1 MTAIAIAV
9 IIASSGRKADSSESA
24 TSEVPARVMLND
36 TLTNAMSDSDTL
48 SGMDRTID
56 KYLAQWGIH
65 GASLAIMRND
75 SLVYAKGYG
84 WADEEKG
91 IKMGPGNIL
100 RMASVSKLITAA
112 GIMLLQEKGK
122 LSLDDTVFGQSGILN
137 DSIYTK
143 SIKYSKMYDIT
154 VEQLLRHQGGFS
166 NSRGDP
172 MFSTRDIIRQFGLE
186 GAPDHETLVKCIL
199 KRPLGFK
206 PGESQRYSNFG
217 YLLLSMIIEKVSGCD
232 YESFIKDNILT
243 PAGCYD
249 MHLAG
254 NYYEDKRA
262 NEVKYYMHA
271 GSELVEEYNLS
282 GKMVE
287 RCYGGN
293 DIHALSGAGAWCG
306 SPAELCRFV
315 ASIDGK
321 NEVQDILTKESIR
334 QMTEYF
340 DPQTYS
346 LGWNDTKPNGE
357 WTRTGTLSGT
367 SALIKYFPDGE
378 CWIMITNTSTWR
390 GPGFTRYTE
399 QLFRKCRE
407 RYGSLIP
414 HRNLFAV
421 SCGSQAVTKK

>member
-1 MTAIAIAV
+1 MTVIVIAV
-9 IIASSGRKADSSESA
+9 IIASSGRKADSSEGV
-24 TSEVPARVMLND
+24 TSEIPVRVMLND
-36 TLTNAMSDSDTL
+36 TLTNSMSDSDTL
-48 SGMDRTID
+48 SGMDRAID
-56 KYLAQWGIH
+56 NYLAHWGIH

-186 GAPDHETLVKCIL
+186 GVPDHETLVKCIL

-232 YESFIKDNILT
+232 YESFIKENILI

-282 GKMVE
+282 GRMVE

-306 SPAELCRFV
+306 SPAELCRFI

-321 NEVQDILTKESIR
+321 NEVQDILT
-334 QMTEYF
+334 
-340 DPQTYS
+340 
-346 LGWNDTKPNGE
+346 G
-357 WTRTGTLSGT
+357 
-367 SALIKYFPDGE
+367 KYKADDRIF
-378 CWIMITNTSTWR
+378 
-390 GPGFTRYTE
+390 
-399 QLFRKCRE
+399 
-407 RYGSLIP
+407 
-414 HRNLFAV
+414 
-421 SCGSQAVTKK
+421 